1 VEKNGYEL
9 YFGDA
14 FDNVLAFFEGVP
26 KNVANPQAL
35 ALQRLNP
42 AQP

>member
-14 FDNVLAFFEGVP
+14 FDNLVAFFAGAP
-26 KNVANPQAL
+26 KNVANPEAMG
-35 ALQRLNP
+35 QR
-42 AQP
+42 